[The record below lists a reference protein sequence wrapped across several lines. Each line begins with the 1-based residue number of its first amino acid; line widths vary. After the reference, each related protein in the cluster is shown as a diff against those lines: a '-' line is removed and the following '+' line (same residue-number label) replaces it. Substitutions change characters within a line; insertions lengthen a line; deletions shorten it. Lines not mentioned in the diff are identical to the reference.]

1 MNNERR
7 VCLPLGTVDSGQVTL
22 GAIQGSVGT
31 EQPPWPPS
39 LNARSTPMT
48 TADVPRHGPVCSWGR
63 VTPSESHLQSRLLE
77 KARWGQGCGSRPLCS
92 CWAQP
97 GPGQATARCQEHS
110 PGPEHCAFQDRVA
123 RSASVPG
130 APRRAARRRGSLRG
144 PPPHAAPRAAASQSC
159 LPLEQA
165 GSARGDP
172 DPSAHL

>member
-1 MNNERR
+1 MN
-7 VCLPLGTVDSGQVTL
+7 
-22 GAIQGSVGT
+22 AGSVSLLALLTVGRSL
-31 EQPPWPPS
+31 WGPS
-39 LNARSTPMT
+39 RALWGRSSLPGPTHSMPGAPPMT
-48 TADVPRHGPVCSWGR
+48 TADVPRHGPVCSGGR

-77 KARWGQGCGSRPLCS
+77 KARRGQGCGSRPLCS

-110 PGPEHCAFQDRVA
+110 LGPEHCAFQDRVA

-130 APRRAARRRGSLRG
+130 APRRAAGVGVRGTPRA
-144 PPPHAAPRAAASQSC
+144 PPPTAPRAAASQSC

-172 DPSAHL
+172 DPSGHL